1 MLNVVAIMGRLVHDP
16 ELRTTTQ
23 GHSVCS
29 FRIACDR
36 SYVQQGQE
44 RQADFIDVIAWR
56 QSAEFVSKHFK
67 KGSMISIEGSLQ
79 TRNYQDKNGNSRT
92 AVEVVAN
99 NISFAGA
106 KTADKPAARDF
117 DQQTQKL
124 YTREAKT
131 AQSAPQPHFTDG
143 QPDAIPDA
151 ERYNADSF
159 VFSDTDDL
167 PF

>member
-1 MLNVVAIMGRLVHDP
+1 MLNVVAIMGRLVADP
-16 ELRTTTQ
+16 ELRTTTA

-44 RQADFIDVIAWR
+44 RQADFIDIVAWR
-56 QSAEFVSKHFK
+56 QQADFVSRYFQ
-67 KGSMISIEGSLQ
+67 KGSMIAIDGRLQ

-99 NISFAGA
+99 NISFAGS
-106 KTADKPAARDF
+106 KRQDG
-117 DQQTQKL
+117 
-124 YTREAKT
+124 
-131 AQSAPQPHFTDG
+131 QSAPSYEQQTTSHVQQSKAAQNALQPAYTQGSMDDFAVIND
-143 QPDAIPDA
+143 D
-151 ERYNADSF
+151 
-159 VFSDTDDL
+159 DDL